1 MKSFLDRLKEGV
13 LLFDGAMGTMLY
25 NKGIFINQSFDLVNL
40 SNPNLVK
47 EIHEEYV
54 AAGCEAI
61 ETNTFGA
68 NYFKLKHYGMESK
81 LFEVNR
87 RGAEIARSVAKDKIY
102 VAGVVGP
109 LGSLLEPLG
118 NITENEA
125 RETFQTQIEALIA
138 GGVDLLLFETFYDL
152 NELRLLIE
160 VARSITDLPV
170 IAQGTFDEEGRTFL
184 GTTTENFIGAL
195 DQLPVD
201 VAGFNCSVGPAPML
215 AGLEKAVAI
224 TKKPISCM
232 PNAGNPRVV
241 EGRNIYLSTPEYM
254 TEYAKRFIQT
264 GASIVGGCCG
274 TTPAH
279 IAAVKSA
286 IKALFPERKAIQI
299 NISEPELPPVPLVPT
314 AEKSKF
320 ARKLSQGG
328 FVTSVEITP
337 PRSCDPGKVIGDC
350 RLLKDSGVDAVN
362 IPDGPRASA
371 RLSPMVTAILIEQQ
385 TGLETVLHYCCRD
398 RNVIGMQSDLLGA
411 YAAGLRN
418 ILIITGD
425 PPKLGDYPEATAVFD
440 VDSIGLT
447 RIASLLNQ
455 GLDVGKNPIGAPT
468 AFFKGV
474 GVNPG
479 AINFDKELQRYAAK
493 IEAGAEFAITQ
504 PVYDLRLFERFI
516 RAVEG
521 FKIPVIAGIWPLVSY
536 KNAEFMNNEVPGASV
551 PDEIMARMRNAPTG
565 EAARAEGIK
574 IAGHALQQIKSMIAG
589 AQVSAPFGKVDLAL
603 KVFQEGGIELT
614 FQTH

>member
-1 MKSFLDRLKEGV
+1 MRS
-13 LLFDGAMGTMLY
+13 AQ
-25 NKGIFINQSFDLVNL
+25 NKGATLEQEWKARFSAWKKAH
-40 SNPNLVK
+40 P
-47 EIHEEYV
+47 
-54 AAGCEAI
+54 AEAQ
-61 ETNTFGA
+61 
-68 NYFKLKHYGMESK
+68 
-81 LFEVNR
+81 
-87 RGAEIARSVAKDKIY
+87 
-102 VAGVVGP
+102 
-109 LGSLLEPLG
+109 
-118 NITENEA
+118 
-125 RETFQTQIEALIA
+125 TFQTQIEALVA

-160 VARSITDLPV
+160 VARSITSLPI
-170 IAQGTFDEEGRTFL
+170 IAQGTFDEENRTFL
-184 GTTTENFIGAL
+184 GTSTESFIGTL
-195 DQLPVD
+195 DQLPVE
-201 VAGFNCSVGPAPML
+201 VLGFNCSVGPASML
-215 AGLEKAVAI
+215 TGLEKAVGL

-232 PNAGNPRVV
+232 HNAGNPRVG
-241 EGRNIYLSTPEYM
+241 EGRNIYLCTPEYKA
-254 TEYAKRFIQT
+254 EYAKRFIQT

-286 IKALFPERKAIQI
+286 IKALFPERKNFQI
-299 NISEPELPPVPLVPT
+299 SISEPELAPAPLLPT
-314 AEKSKF
+314 AEKSNF
-320 ARKLSQGG
+320 ARKLSQKE

-337 PRSCDPGKVIGDC
+337 PRSCDPGKVINDC
-350 RLLKDSGVDAVN
+350 RLLKASGIDAVN

-447 RIASLLNQ
+447 RIASLLNR
-455 GLDVGKNPIGAPT
+455 GLDVGKNPIGTPT
-468 AFFKGV
+468 AFFKGI

-479 AINFDKELQRYAAK
+479 AIDFDKEIQRYAAK

-504 PVYDLRLFERFI
+504 PVYDFKLFERFI
-516 RAVEG
+516 QATQR

-551 PDEIMARMRNAPTG
+551 PDEIMTRMRNAPTG
-565 EAARAEGIK
+565 EAARAEGLK
-574 IAGHALQQIKSMIAG
+574 IAGAALQEIKSMVAG
-589 AQVSAPFGKVDLAL
+589 AQVSAPFGKIDLAL

-614 FQTH
+614 LS